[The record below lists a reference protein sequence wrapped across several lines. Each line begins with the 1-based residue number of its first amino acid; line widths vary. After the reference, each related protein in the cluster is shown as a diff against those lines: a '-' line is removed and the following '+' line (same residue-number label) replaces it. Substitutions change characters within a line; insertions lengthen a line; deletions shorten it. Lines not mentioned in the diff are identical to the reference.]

1 VVVLFLSSVLLGC
14 CESCKKDGPFC
25 LVLRFLV
32 FHTQERERSK
42 IKLSQKVSQD
52 FAQETMP
59 YSALFTTAAKDSPQS
74 NMLG

>member
-1 VVVLFLSSVLLGC
+1 VSAVIFASLLHIPFLSTFLLRKMDLSVLL
-14 CESCKKDGPFC
+14 
-25 LVLRFLV
+25 RFLA

-59 YSALFTTAAKDSPQS
+59 YSPLLQGEPQS
-74 NMLG
+74 IMLG